1 MPEDVERERVGLR
14 RELTMLG
21 FVSTICCTVIGG
33 GINVLTCMIQAKAPG
48 VGPYV
53 PLAFLIGA
61 VPSLVAGIVAGALS
75 AAVPRAGGHY
85 TYVSRLFDPFLAYF
99 SSWSRFV
106 GEIGA
111 FVAIAIGDVSLLAA
125 MCKFWGAPGAAEWL
139 NSHTL
144 SVATLIIIF
153 TWLVNVLGVRIYE
166 AVVDTMFFILLTGF
180 AIVVAAGFAGSP
192 ELTLK
197 AIGGSA
203 ALQSLIKQAGG
214 LPKDVGSLSAIFSAA
229 ATLVFAYVGFET
241 GTQAAGEVKNPEKTV
256 FRGMLIALGVITV
269 YYFLYSAAVYHAVP
283 WEYIYAK
290 AVLAKQA
297 GSNFTVPEAIAPVL
311 KTLAPSWGSAL
322 AGYVAF
328 VAAIA
333 LLSDL
338 PPMFLSTS
346 RMTFA
351 WAYDGMFPKF
361 LAKVHRRFGT
371 PHWALTVLM
380 IASVVLVWTV
390 GEFLK
395 AVDITTVA
403 LLFTYTFICM
413 TGVVWRFVRPEIYE
427 KAPLGDKT
435 KRAIPWLGAI
445 GTVLSLLFLGEI
457 AISDPKSFYWWIAL
471 MVPGPFIFYY
481 AYSRTVKRLG
491 PEKARKRLMEIPPE

>member
-1 MPEDVERERVGLR
+1 MEVTGDAELEKVGLK

-21 FVSTICCTVIGG
+21 FISTICCTVIGG
-33 GINVLTCMIQAKAPG
+33 GINVLTCMIQVKAPG

-85 TYVSRLFDPFLAYF
+85 TYVSRLFDPFLAFF

-111 FVAIAIGDVSLLAA
+111 FVAIAIGDVALLAA
-125 MCKFWGAPGAAEWL
+125 MCKFWGAPGAGNWL
-139 NSHTL
+139 NAHTL
-144 SVATLIIIF
+144 EVATAIIIF
-153 TWLVNVLGVRIYE
+153 TWLVNVLGIRIYE
-166 AVVDTMFFILLTGF
+166 AVVDVMFFILLTGF
-180 AIVVAAGFAGSP
+180 FIVVGYGFTHSLA
-192 ELTLK
+192 EYLK
-197 AIGGSA
+197 AIGGTT
-203 ALQSLIKQAGG
+203 ALKSLISQAGG
-214 LPKDVGSLSAIFSAA
+214 LPKDTLSAIFSAA

-241 GTQAAGEVKNPEKTV
+241 GTQAAGEVKKPEKTV
-256 FRGMLIALGVITV
+256 FRGMLIALGIITA
-269 YYFLYSAAVYHAVP
+269 YYLLYSAAVYHAVP

-290 AVLAKQA
+290 AALADKA
-297 GSNFTVPEAIAPVL
+297 GSNFTVPEAMAPIM
-311 KTLAPSWGSAL
+311 PSAL

-351 WAYDGMFPKF
+351 WAYDGMFPKA
-361 LAKVHRRFGT
+361 LAKVHKRFGT

-380 IASVVLVWTV
+380 IISVILTWAV
-390 GEFLK
+390 GEFLV

-403 LLFTYTFICM
+403 LLFTYLFICM
-413 TGVVWRFVRPEIYE
+413 TGLVWKFVRPDIYE

-435 KRAIPWLGAI
+435 KKAVNWLGAI

-457 AISDPKSFYWWIAL
+457 AISDSTSFYWWIAL

-481 AYSRTVKRLG
+481 AYNRTVKKLG
-491 PEKARKRLMEIPPE
+491 PEKARERLMTIPPE